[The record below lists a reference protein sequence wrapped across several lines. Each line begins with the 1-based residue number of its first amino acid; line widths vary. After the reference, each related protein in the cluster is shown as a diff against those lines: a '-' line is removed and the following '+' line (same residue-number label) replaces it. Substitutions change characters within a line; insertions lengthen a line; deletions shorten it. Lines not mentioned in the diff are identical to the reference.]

1 LITVIAARR
10 RLWLALLAAAVL
22 PYFLQLG
29 ASSIWDANEAYYV
42 ETPREMIERGDYV
55 NPSFN
60 YEPRFNKPVLSY
72 WIVAGLYNVFGVSV
86 GVQRVAIA
94 AAAMVMLAGAF
105 FLARTISSHP
115 LAPVLAVIGLAAG
128 PRFFMFSRRILVDM
142 AISAMMTLVLLFF
155 ALAERDPARRRLF
168 LVLMYVCVGL
178 GVLTKGPVAAVV
190 PALVFLVY
198 LAAHGEL
205 GRVREMMIPGGALI
219 ALAIVAPW
227 YVALYSQHGWTY
239 ITSFFIGENI
249 GRFTETIGVQ
259 ARGPHFYLPVVFS
272 DSLPWSLCLPAVVAA
287 RWRSRRRAAAPA
299 EGERLRTLLLLWI
312 GVSVL
317 FFSLSQTKQDLYIFH
332 IVAAVAALGA
342 DWIAR
347 TLDGGT
353 PVDRRWFAWTIA
365 ALGVVLVVLGAF
377 VVYLFVWIGTH
388 RLEGAALAG
397 AIPLIG
403 GAVIAALALGRRG
416 WTAVAATLVV
426 FIAFNWVLLVRV
438 LPGFEMYKPVVP
450 LSEVIRREIRPGD
463 VVMHFDVALPSMVF
477 YLQRHIE
484 VTFDASELHRRITS
498 NDRVLAVLP
507 AHRYPQLKTEFGV
520 ATCEIARRAT
530 FDIRLR
536 TLLAGEP
543 SPAIVLI
550 SNRCPAGSARQ

>member
-1 LITVIAARR
+1 
-10 RLWLALLAAAVL
+10 
-22 PYFLQLG
+22 
-29 ASSIWDANEAYYV
+29 
-42 ETPREMIERGDYV
+42 
-55 NPSFN
+55 
-60 YEPRFNKPVLSY
+60 
-72 WIVAGLYNVFGVSV
+72 VSV

-105 FLARTISSHP
+105 FLARAISSHP

-155 ALAERDPARRRLF
+155 ALAERYPDRRRLF
-168 LVLMYVCVGL
+168 LALMYVCVGL

-198 LAAHGEL
+198 LAVQREL
-205 GRVREMMIPGGALI
+205 GRIREMMIPVGTLI
-219 ALAIVAPW
+219 ALAIVVPW
-227 YVALYSQHGWTY
+227 YAVLYDQHGWTY

-259 ARGPHFYLPVVFS
+259 TRGPDFYLPVVFS

-287 RWRSRRRAAAPA
+287 RWRSRRRPA
-299 EGERLRTLLLLWI
+299 TMDEGERVRTLLLLWI

-317 FFSLSQTKQDLYIFH
+317 FFSFSQTKQDLYIFH
-332 IVAAVAALGA
+332 IVGAVAALGA
-342 DWIAR
+342 DWLAR

-353 PVDRRWFAWTIA
+353 ASDRRWLTWTLVS
-365 ALGVVLVVLGAF
+365 LGAVLVALGAF
-377 VVYLFVWIGTH
+377 VVYLFGWIGTY
-388 RLEGAALAG
+388 RLDGAVLAG
-397 AIPLIG
+397 TVPLIG
-403 GAVIAALALGRRG
+403 GLVIAALTLGRRA

-450 LSEVIRREIRPGD
+450 LSEIIRRQARPGD

-477 YLQRHIE
+477 YLRRHID
-484 VTFDASELHRRITS
+484 VTFDPDELHRRITS
-498 NDRVLAVLP
+498 ADRVLAVLP
-507 AHRYPQLKTEFGV
+507 AHRYPQLKMEFGV
-520 ATCEIARRAT
+520 PTCEIARRAT

-536 TLLAGEP
+536 TLLARAP
-543 SPAIVLI
+543 SPEVVLI
-550 SNRCPAGSARQ
+550 SNRCDGGAHQ